1 MYRIL
6 FIILFFPTLVF
17 SHELKPSIADFKF
30 KKKNEFLNFNLKI
43 RLNLEAILANI
54 DPSHEDTDESK
65 NKDYYDYL
73 RSLDS
78 KKLKIVFNKTLK
90 DFQNNMLILQSG
102 KKINFQIDK
111 VDIGNIGDLN
121 ISRETII
128 FISGENIGKD
138 NLRLGWTSDYGP
150 IILRVANLDGEIVYT
165 EYLKNSL
172 ISKSFSIEKK
182 YSNLFNEITKYL
194 IIGFQHI
201 FPKGIDHI
209 LFVLGLFLFSPKFK
223 PLFIQISVFT
233 IAHTITIF
241 LGVLNIIRVSETIV
255 EPIIALSISYV
266 AMENIFLKKISIW
279 RPLIIFFFG
288 LLHGLGF
295 AGVINEIGLSQTNFI
310 FSLLAFNLG
319 VEIGQLFVI
328 VICYFGVTHWIKDRL
343 WYKKFFTNPMS
354 LIISIIGLI
363 WFVERIM

>member
-17 SHELKPSIADFKF
+17 SHELKPSIVDFKF

-43 RLNLEAILANI
+43 RFNLEAILANI
-54 DPSHEDTDESK
+54 DPSHDDTDESK

-128 FISGENIGKD
+128 FISGKNIGKD
-138 NLRLGWTSDYGP
+138 NLRLGWASDYGP

-165 EYLKNSL
+165 EYIKNSL

-233 IAHTITIF
+233 IAIVKTEICINSGLNFGEKRNRPNTNKIWSIP
-241 LGVLNIIRVSETIV
+241 LGKMCWK
-255 EPIIALSISYV
+255 PIIKYLVISLNKFEYFFSI
-266 AMENIFLKKISIW
+266 ENDLEIKEFLMYS
-279 RPLIIFFFG
+279 
-288 LLHGLGF
+288 
-295 AGVINEIGLSQTNFI
+295 V
-310 FSLLAFNLG
+310 
-319 VEIGQLFVI
+319 
-328 VICYFGVTHWIKDRL
+328 
-343 WYKKFFTNPMS
+343 
-354 LIISIIGLI
+354 
-363 WFVERIM
+363 